1 MSFDPED
8 DADLLEQE
16 LNENE
21 TRMVNGRTRGLR
33 WYERSLGGRVMLVWG
48 ALLWLVL
55 MALTM
60 KGVQSA
66 TNLAAVGVLVVMGL
80 EGLLA
85 VWLSR
90 VIWRGIGARPRMV
103 LRWATRAWPLVLP
116 LVCLLTARIAAP
128 FLVEQEKE
136 RRINAGATAAQAE
149 AGVVGA
155 TAGANWKM
163 VLDAREIYRLA
174 SHDEALAAC
183 AALGDGFRL
192 PRVND
197 LSLLNPTPR
206 APNALAFWL
215 AELEQQSSR
224 FHLEKA
230 EPTKGNGRNFGLL
243 MDGPNTPAQAA
254 ILCARI
260 VTAAPVVVA
269 PATPTFAGAVKQ
281 ELSCSLEA
289 DTAARFETKPFAGE
303 QLARALKCWA
313 EAQATQQRSD
323 DTIVPL
329 AKATTLD
336 ERLSALLHDAETEG
350 PTDAVLEKL
359 TSSELLERQ
368 AAELALWRWAHA
380 HPKDAKAQTADLLA
394 RAGKLPQTDDPLTK
408 LAHALAVAVGSP
420 EACALLAQRAL
431 DGPWPRN
438 PADDALQHVRGA
450 CAQVAAKVL
459 GDHQRATG
467 FARNLKWVSAVRALG
482 AAAGPQVLETET
494 KQGPRDSEGSF
505 DVWEALLES
514 ELVRRNGFLPPRAQG
529 AAELPGLEPLGL
541 ITRACTQADF
551 GLKPKDRLPFP
562 DDRCVKSLNAGP
574 LKLLREGFVPLVF

>member
-1 MSFDPED
+1 MFDPED
-8 DADLLEQE
+8 DAALLEQE
-16 LNENE
+16 LNESE
-21 TRMVNGRTRGLR
+21 SRIENGRTRGLR

-48 ALLWLVL
+48 ALFWLFL

-60 KGVQSA
+60 KAVQSA
-66 TNLAAVGVLVVMGL
+66 RDLAAVGVFVVMGL

-103 LRWATRAWPLVLP
+103 LRWVTRAWPLVLP
-116 LVCLLTARIAAP
+116 LFCLLTARIAAP

-136 RRINAGATAAQAE
+136 RRINAGATPAQAE

-163 VLDAREIYRLA
+163 VLDARELYRLA

-183 AALGDGFRL
+183 AALGDGFHL
-192 PRVND
+192 PRVSD
-197 LSLLNPTPR
+197 LTLLNPTPR
-206 APNALAFWL
+206 APNALGFWL
-215 AELEQQSSR
+215 AALEQQSSR

-230 EPTKGNGRNFGLL
+230 DPTTGNESNFALS

-260 VTAAPVVVA
+260 VTAAPVVVV
-269 PATPTFAGAVKQ
+269 PARPPFSAAVKQ
-281 ELSCSLEA
+281 ELSCSIEA
-289 DTAARFETKPFAGE
+289 DTAARFERKPFAGE
-303 QLARALKCWA
+303 RLSRALKCWA

-323 DTIVPL
+323 DTIAPL

-350 PTDAVLEKL
+350 PSDAVLEKL
-359 TSSELLERQ
+359 ASPENVERQ

-380 HPKDAKAQTADLLA
+380 HPKEAKAQTADLLA
-394 RAGKLPQTDDPLTK
+394 RAGKLSQATDPLTRA
-408 LAHALAVAVGSP
+408 AHALAVAVGSP

-438 PADDALQHVRGA
+438 PADDALQHVRGSPM
-450 CAQVAAKVL
+450 K
-459 GDHQRATG
+459 
-467 FARNLKWVSAVRALG
+467 K
-482 AAAGPQVLETET
+482 
-494 KQGPRDSEGSF
+494 
-505 DVWEALLES
+505 
-514 ELVRRNGFLPPRAQG
+514 
-529 AAELPGLEPLGL
+529 
-541 ITRACTQADF
+541 
-551 GLKPKDRLPFP
+551 
-562 DDRCVKSLNAGP
+562 
-574 LKLLREGFVPLVF
+574 